1 MNTVLGESSIAN
13 KTKKIILISSIIFA
27 FLGFIFLIVNINNF
41 TDDGNKGAL
50 YYIAL
55 DGKHWLKYDPV
66 LESKGG
72 YSVVYVSSFWEFPY
86 VYIAIGC
93 LAISALLLI
102 FYFMTSKMYL
112 LITNK
117 HVCGR
122 TYFGRK
128 IDVPVDSISSVS
140 STLFKGVSIT
150 AASRKTSFLLI
161 ENSEKMRSL
170 LYQLLTDKQN
180 RTMKENISNVAS
192 PTSNADEL
200 KKYKELLDS
209 GVISQEEF
217 DSKKKQLLGM

>member
-13 KTKKIILISSIIFA
+13 KTKKIIIISSIIFA
-27 FLGFIFLIVNINNF
+27 FLGFMFLIVNINNF
-41 TDDGNKGAL
+41 TDDGNKYL
-50 YYIAL
+50 LFFAL
-55 DGKHWLKYDPV
+55 DGKHRVAYDPV
-66 LESKGG
+66 LESKIG
-72 YSVVYVSSFWEFPY
+72 YQVVYYSSFWEFPY

-180 RTMKENISNVAS
+180 RMMNENVSNVAS

-217 DSKKKQLLGM
+217 NSKKKQLLGM